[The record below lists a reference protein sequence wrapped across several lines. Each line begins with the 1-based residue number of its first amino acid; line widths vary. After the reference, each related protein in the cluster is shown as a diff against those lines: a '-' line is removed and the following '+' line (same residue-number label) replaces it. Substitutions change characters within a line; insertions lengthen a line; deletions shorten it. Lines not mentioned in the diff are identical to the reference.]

1 MKTATQ
7 SLLQVEFVKNIVDN
21 YVDNFNINLTKGACV
36 SPLFLL
42 SLYVFVMKKKETYQD
57 KLDFNG
63 GWSRGEAAHH
73 IGKKT
78 TEQSI
83 KSKKTYSRKEKHKKD
98 LTIS

>member
-1 MKTATQ
+1 M
-7 SLLQVEFVKNIVDN
+7 
-21 YVDNFNINLTKGACV
+21 G
-36 SPLFLL
+36 
-42 SLYVFVMKKKETYQD
+42 KKKTYQD

-63 GWSRGEAAHH
+63 GWSRGEASHH

-78 TEQSI
+78 TEQTL

>member
-1 MKTATQ
+1 MELKTN
-7 SLLQVEFVKNIVDN
+7 NIN
-21 YVDNFNINLTKGACV
+21 VDNFNNYLTQGACV

-42 SLYVFVMKKKETYQD
+42 SLYVFVMEKNKSYQD

-63 GWSRGEAAHH
+63 GWTRGEAAHH

-78 TEQSI
+78 TEQAI

>member
-1 MKTATQ
+1 MYK
-7 SLLQVEFVKNIVDN
+7 SPFFVTFVC
-21 YVDNFNINLTKGACV
+21 INMG
-36 SPLFLL
+36 
-42 SLYVFVMKKKETYQD
+42 KKKKYQD

-63 GWSRGEAAHH
+63 AWSVGEASHH

-78 TEQSI
+78 TEKTH